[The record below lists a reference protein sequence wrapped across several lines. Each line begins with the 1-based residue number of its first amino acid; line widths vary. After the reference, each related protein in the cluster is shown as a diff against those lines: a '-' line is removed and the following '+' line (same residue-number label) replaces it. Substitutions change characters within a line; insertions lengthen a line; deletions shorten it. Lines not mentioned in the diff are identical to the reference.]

1 MNRAQIL
8 GYLLAPVLLTGCGA
22 LASSTPAK
30 NPEPQAVP
38 PVYTDWSKLTPYEPD
53 TAKAL
58 YSKFKPYQ
66 GDALTARDD
75 YGPLLPY
82 LGAEP
87 AISSY
92 ITDRLPLF
100 GLVTA
105 DGRVIT
111 EPVYANIYAITDYS
125 GNPPVSAPFLI
136 LQKGG
141 PDGGT
146 GNGMMSQAG
155 EFLCTV
161 AAPDGCWVR
170 DFGIAGTVFVDS
182 THLAVVEP
190 DNSVTVLDKAGK
202 TAAYFPGSAFT
213 PYLNGSSS
221 LYFGEEGDPRLSAK
235 DGVLYVEG
243 FDEALED
250 WRTFCYL
257 NIADDTVSPDPPEG
271 FSDQWPEGSG
281 SDTGGYSPLLDPITG
296 TLYYYSRDYIGNAFN
311 RSMLNILSADKHPLL
326 SLSDESYTLYQP
338 LLWDGFCSAVQ
349 NGAFCYYDLKSGSC
363 VFRYL
368 LRSNSD

>member
-8 GYLLAPVLLTGCGA
+8 GCLLAPVLLAGCAAPG
-22 LASSTPAK
+22 SSAPAISI
-30 NPEPQAVP
+30 EPQTVS

-87 AISSY
+87 AVSDY
-92 ITDRLPLF
+92 ILDRLPLF
-100 GLVTA
+100 GLITA
-105 DGRVIT
+105 DGHVVT
-111 EPVYANIYAITDYS
+111 EPVYADICVSTDYS
-125 GNPPVSAPFLI
+125 GNLPVTAPFLT
-136 LQKGG
+136 LQKGDPNG
-141 PDGGT
+141 ET

-161 AAPDGCWVR
+161 AAPDGRWVR

-190 DNSVTVLDKAGK
+190 NNSVTVLDKTGK

-213 PYLNGSSS
+213 SYLSGSASPF
-221 LYFGEEGDPRLSAK
+221 FGVESDPRLSAK

-243 FDEALED
+243 FDEGLEN
-250 WRTFCYL
+250 WHTFCYL
-257 NIADDTVSPDPPEG
+257 NIADSSLSPDPPEG
-271 FSDQWPEGSG
+271 FSDQWPDGSG
-281 SDTGGYSPLLDPITG
+281 SDSGGYSPLVDPVTG
-296 TLYYYSRDYIGNAFN
+296 TLYYYSRDYSSNAFN
-311 RSMLNILSADKHPLL
+311 CSMLNILDAGKHPLL
-326 SLSDESYTLYQP
+326 SLSDESSTLYQP
-338 LLWDGFCSAVQ
+338 LLWNGLCSAVQ
-349 NGAFCYYDLKSGSC
+349 DGAFCYFDLKSGNC
-363 VFRYL
+363 VFRYP

>member
-1 MNRAQIL
+1 MNRAHIL
-8 GYLLAPVLLTGCGA
+8 GCLLALVLLTGCTAPG
-22 LASSTPAK
+22 SSAPAK
-30 NPEPQAVP
+30 SPEPQTVS

-53 TAKAL
+53 TAL

-87 AISSY
+87 AVSDY

-105 DGRVIT
+105 DGRVVT
-111 EPVYANIYAITDYS
+111 EPVYADICASTDYAE
-125 GNPPVSAPFLI
+125 NLLVTAPFLI
-136 LQKGG
+136 LHKGD

-161 AAPDGCWVR
+161 AAPDGSWVR
-170 DFGIAGTVFVDS
+170 DFGIARTVFVDS
-182 THLAVVEP
+182 AHLAVVEP

-213 PYLNGSSS
+213 PYLSGSASS
-221 LYFGEEGDPRLSAK
+221 YFGVESDPRLSAK

-243 FDEALED
+243 FDEALET

-257 NIADDTVSPDPPEG
+257 NIADGTLSTDPPEG
-271 FSDQWPEGSG
+271 FSDQWPEGGG
-281 SDTGGYSPLLDPITG
+281 SDSGGYSPLVDPVTG
-296 TLYYYSRDYIGNAFN
+296 TLYYYSLDYSGNALN
-311 RSMLNILSADKHPLL
+311 RPMLNILSADKHPLL

-338 LLWDGFCSAVQ
+338 LLWNGFCSAVQ

-363 VFRYL
+363 VFRYPM
-368 LRSNSD
+368 RSNSD

>member
-1 MNRAQIL
+1 MNRAHIL
-8 GYLLAPVLLTGCGA
+8 GCLLALALLTGCTA
-22 LASSTPAK
+22 PPSSAPAK
-30 NPEPQAVP
+30 SPEPQTIS

-53 TAKAL
+53 SAKAL

-87 AISSY
+87 AVSDY

-105 DGRVIT
+105 DGRVVT
-111 EPVYANIYAITDYS
+111 EPVYADICASTDYS
-125 GNPPVSAPFLI
+125 GNLPVSAPFLI
-136 LQKGG
+136 LQKGA

-146 GNGMMSQAG
+146 GNGRMSQAG

-161 AAPDGCWVR
+161 AAPDGSWVR

-182 THLAVVEP
+182 AHLAVVES

-213 PYLNGSSS
+213 PYLRGSASH
-221 LYFGEEGDPRLSAK
+221 YFGMESDPRLCAK
-235 DGVLYVEG
+235 DGVLYVAG

-257 NIADDTVSPDPPEG
+257 NIADGTLSPDPPEG

-281 SDTGGYSPLLDPITG
+281 DDSGGYSPLVDPVTG
-296 TLYYYSRDYIGNAFN
+296 TLYYYSLDYSGNASD
-311 RSMLNILSADKHPLL
+311 RPMLNILSADKHPLL
-326 SLSDESYTLYQP
+326 SMSDESYTLYQP
-338 LLWDGFCSAVQ
+338 LLWNGFCSAVQ
-349 NGAFCYYDLKSGSC
+349 NGAFCYYDLKFGSC
-363 VFRYL
+363 VFRYP